1 MTGHRVWSGSGAWGL
16 GHRDDT
22 AAYLDPGE
30 GLGGPGHCPPALGFR
45 NAQGGSCFQTK
56 TSPTK

>member
-1 MTGHRVWSGSGAWGL
+1 MTGHCVWSGSGAWGL

-30 GLGGPGHCPPALGFR
+30 GLRGPRPLSTCSEVQKRSRWLLFPD
-45 NAQGGSCFQTK
+45 
-56 TSPTK
+56 